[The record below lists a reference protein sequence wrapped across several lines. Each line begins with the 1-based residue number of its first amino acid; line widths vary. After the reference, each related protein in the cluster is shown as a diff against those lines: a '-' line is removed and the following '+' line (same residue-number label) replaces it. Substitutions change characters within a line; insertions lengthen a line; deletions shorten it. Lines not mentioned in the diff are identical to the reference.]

1 MSEEIIRLHYDINDE
16 DFSAAGEAS
25 SAVKK
30 TLSRLGVSPETVKRV
45 AIAMYE
51 AEINAVIHA
60 DGGAADIEITPQ
72 QIKVVISDRG
82 PGIPNMEAAMQ
93 PGFSTATESVRELGF
108 GAGMGLPNMKRYTDE
123 MYVDTKIGVGTTVT
137 LIVKI

>member
-25 SAVKK
+25 SGVKK
-30 TLSRLGVSPETVKRV
+30 TLSALGVSPETVKRV

-60 DGGAADIEITPQ
+60 DGGVADIEITPE

-93 PGFSTATESVRELGF
+93 PGFSTASETVRELGF
-108 GAGMGLPNMKRYTDE
+108 GAGMGLPNMKKHTDD
-123 MYVDTKIGVGTTVT
+123 MKIDTVIGEGTTITMRVNT
-137 LIVKI
+137 